1 MSRRDEGNI
10 DADAGA
16 MIPNGDMASTDA
28 IKVPAG
34 RVNRFM
40 RLGGLAAGIA
50 GGATL
55 QAIAGI
61 ARGTRPDARSLLAS
75 PANVRRV
82 ADELARMRGAAMK
95 IGQLLSMDAGE
106 VLPPELAQ
114 ILARLRDQ
122 AHIMPPSQLGPVLER
137 EWGSGWRRQF
147 KRFDVRPIAA
157 ASIGQ
162 VHRAWT
168 RDGRDLAI
176 KVQYPGVARSIDSD
190 VSNVGALLRL
200 SGLLPKGFD
209 ISPYLAEARRQLH
222 EETDYAREGA
232 QLKRFA
238 EWLTDSDT
246 FVVPQYHADLS
257 TAQILAMSYVAGQ
270 PIETLADADA
280 ATRNR
285 VMTALID
292 LSLREVFHF
301 GAMQSDP
308 NFANYRYVP
317 QSGRIVLLDF
327 GAARDLHPLVTKSY
341 ADMLRSG
348 LVGDDHGI
356 RDAARALG
364 LIADGPDIG
373 SSEARL
379 LALIA
384 GVFEVLRAQEFDFA
398 DQTLIRALNE
408 EGMALAQS
416 GYHPP
421 SLPMDVLYLQRK
433 FGGLFLLGNRLRTK
447 LCLRDII
454 DPYL

>member
-1 MSRRDEGNI
+1 
-10 DADAGA
+10 
-16 MIPNGDMASTDA
+16 
-28 IKVPAG
+28 
-34 RVNRFM
+34 
-40 RLGGLAAGIA
+40 
-50 GGATL
+50 
-55 QAIAGI
+55 
-61 ARGTRPDARSLLAS
+61 
-75 PANVRRV
+75 
-82 ADELARMRGAAMK
+82 
-95 IGQLLSMDAGE
+95 
-106 VLPPELAQ
+106 
-114 ILARLRDQ
+114 
-122 AHIMPPSQLGPVLER
+122 
-137 EWGSGWRRQF
+137 
-147 KRFDVRPIAA
+147 
-157 ASIGQ
+157 
-162 VHRAWT
+162 
-168 RDGRDLAI
+168 
-176 KVQYPGVARSIDSD
+176 
-190 VSNVGALLRL
+190 
-200 SGLLPKGFD
+200 
-209 ISPYLAEARRQLH
+209 
-222 EETDYAREGA
+222 
-232 QLKRFA
+232 
-238 EWLTDSDT
+238 
-246 FVVPQYHADLS
+246 VPQYHADLS

-317 QSGRIVLLDF
+317 QNGRIVLLDF
-327 GAARDLHPLVTKSY
+327 GAARDLDPLVTKSY

-364 LIADGPDIG
+364 LISDGPDIG

-416 GYHPP
+416 GYLPP